1 MTGGEIVA
9 IIALTGT
16 VVTTLVAAIFQG
28 AAMSRCKKISCC
40 CFECDR
46 EVLQNEELY
55 KTNQKREND
64 DEN

>member
-46 EVLQNEELY
+46 EVLQNEDLY
-55 KTNQKREND
+55 NTKREND